1 MLEFAYQFL
10 MLERVREC
18 EDVETPGTETHKL
31 AKMPPETQRVRRE
44 EQMEESLFSF
54 PRCSG
59 VGLKLRSILPVFPA
73 GSAPYFI
80 LHPADSTSITL
91 SDATAPCNTVLQAL
105 A

>member
-54 PRCSG
+54 PRVRVLVQRQHTHTHTHKWYHKQTMSRATEKA
-59 VGLKLRSILPVFPA
+59 VG
-73 GSAPYFI
+73 
-80 LHPADSTSITL
+80 DSDKQTL
-91 SDATAPCNTVLQAL
+91 LS
-105 A
+105 